1 MHGLGLVAAAAVI
14 NWFVTT
20 IFVESH
26 LLAPVRTW
34 VVHEAMEVATPEDG
48 WQKIGNSHHYLWPQ
62 GTTQE
67 QVEAAQ
73 QIPRG
78 NWGKLAQLIT
88 CQMCMRTWIG
98 FAEAFI
104 LGGPFQGWYSIFA
117 NALLYAGL
125 GHLILELRS
134 RVALNLGEPNAH

>member
-1 MHGLGLVAAAAVI
+1 MTGLGLVAAAAVI
-14 NWFVTT
+14 NWFITT
-20 IFVESH
+20 VFVESH
-26 LLAPVRTW
+26 LFQPIRLW
-34 VVHEAMEVATPEDG
+34 VIHEAMEVATPEG
-48 WQKIGNSHHYLWPQ
+48 WKKIGNKHFYLWPE

-67 QVEAAQ
+67 DVDGATQ
-73 QIPRG
+73 QPRG

-88 CQMCMRTWIG
+88 CHMCLRVWVG

-134 RVALNLGEPNAH
+134 RVALNLGEPDAH